1 MTVACVCVY
10 VNSDRR
16 NAVMARE
23 SYVYDFVHLVDYA
36 VNRRKK
42 HRIGIVFPKS
52 EITNT
57 FDLAKPALDALDL
70 SFVVNISTDSRL
82 LFPCHH
88 LCLSARQ
95 KKKVCIIL
103 VNRKRRRIRVHDEA
117 VLQHSR

>member
-1 MTVACVCVY
+1 
-10 VNSDRR
+10 
-16 NAVMARE
+16 MARE

-95 KKKVCIIL
+95 KKVCIIL